1 MKNTLTKERNKQLS
15 NDLIIIMAISFIV
28 LAIYSIL
35 GSNIN
40 SFIYDKSINVVL
52 RVLVIGVCFQFGLAG
67 LGITIVCIMRREK
80 FTSFGLQMKN
90 LIPALVLSLVCC
102 IPDFIYCLASGKVH
116 GWCPFWD
123 VYTTQEVLL
132 SGFPFNA
139 MGILITAI
147 CWGFFEGFNYVV
159 IRDKISELLPSKYRF
174 WDWGAFICAVM
185 CILIHGAVGVTP
197 DAIIEM
203 ITTMFLI
210 YGMLIVRKLTGNSW
224 GCVLIF
230 LIYWN
235 AL

>member
-52 RVLVIGVCFQFGLAG
+52 RVLVVGVCFQFGLAG

-210 YGMLIVRKLTGNSW
+210 YGMLIVRILTGNSW